1 MSLTETG
8 FDRPR
13 LLEIKSE
20 YDALFASVLGPVNTN
35 ADSVVGQIIGIF
47 SAALDDAYEVLQH
60 TYDSMYPHSAE
71 GTSLDG
77 AVSFVGLERLAAAPT
92 TVIAM
97 CYGAESTLIPAG
109 AIARSAD
116 NRQYASDADTV
127 ISRSAAGDV
136 VITPTTVARLATYQ
150 VIAGGVSVVYTSD
163 ADATAAEICSGL
175 AALFDAN
182 DFTAT
187 ASDGTLR
194 LRSADGYS
202 KFTLTVDSKMVI
214 TTLGTPV
221 SFTAVELGA
230 YALPIGALNTL
241 DTTVYG
247 CDSIGNLVEGATGR
261 FVESDEELR
270 VRHAASVR
278 ATGAA
283 TVKAIR
289 ARMLAEVQSIAY
301 CAVYENRTNAVD
313 EYNMPP
319 HSVEV
324 VVSGGTDKDVA
335 SKLYEVKPAGI
346 ETYGNTDIVVYD
358 DNGDGQIVNFSRS
371 TDKFAWIRVS
381 VNVLNAEEVL
391 TVEVVQAIKDAVI
404 AYSASIN
411 VGSDIIT
418 QRFYGPIYAATSGI
432 GSITV
437 EAAITN
443 TIGGK
448 PSYSTNN
455 IALGRAELALFDKS
469 RITVVG
475 V

>member
-202 KFTLTVDSKMVI
+202 AFTLTVDSKMEI

-247 CDSIGNLVEGATGR
+247 WDAIGNLIEGATGR

-301 CAVYENRTNAVD
+301 CAVYENRTNVID

-371 TDKFAWIRVS
+371 TDKLAWIRVS
-381 VNVLNAEEVL
+381 VNTLNAEEVL
-391 TVEVVQAIKDAVI
+391 TVKVVQAIKDAVLL
-404 AYSASIN
+404 YGQSLG
-411 VGSDIIT
+411 VGNDIIT

-437 EAAITN
+437 GAAITN
-443 TIGGK
+443 TIGGT